1 MVRKCPK
8 CSEPMKELDGQ
19 YALLDGADIP
29 GFGSRT
35 EIMVTPK
42 NTLRLRAWRCT
53 NPACLYLELYGV

>member
-8 CSEPMKELDGQ
+8 CSESMKELEGQ
-19 YALLDGADIP
+19 HVLLDGTDVP

-42 NTLRLRAWRCT
+42 NTLRLRVCRCT

>member
-1 MVRKCPK
+1 
-8 CSEPMKELDGQ
+8 MKELDGQ